1 PRFPVRRSLRLCRKV
16 LVRLHDDRASDLSAD
31 TRDLA
36 HQIAHAGFFGI
47 LPNDAE
53 DRFVLEGEAAL
64 GQPMGAELARNNM
77 LLCDLEL
84 LMLEISGQLDD
95 LHSVCKRQRN
105 VIAHVRR
112 RYEK

>member
-1 PRFPVRRSLRLCRKV
+1 
-16 LVRLHDDRASDLSAD
+16 
-31 TRDLA
+31 
-36 HQIAHAGFFGI
+36 I

-112 RYEK
+112 RYEKDVAQVIIDFEVMIGKRMILFGVQDLEQSRTRIATKVHGHLIDLVQ